1 MEEKDKLRI
10 LIPHWVAHNREH
22 ENEFRDWATQT
33 DLVSADILAAADA
46 IVLANESL
54 LSALEKLGGMLP
66 YPPPGNKAAGDG
78 AV

>member
-10 LIPHWVAHNREH
+10 LIPHWIAHNTEH
-22 ENEFRDWATQT
+22 ANEFRDWAT
-33 DLVSADILAAADA
+33 LNKMVSADILAAADS

-54 LSALEKLGGMLP
+54 LSALEKLGGMLQYSP
-66 YPPPGNKAAGDG
+66 LGNKADKDG